1 MPEVATLVRESVGRH
16 GRERTGLLA
25 VLQDVVRERRYLT
38 EDALVEVA
46 RQMNLPAADVFGVA
60 SFYTF
65 LDIKPRG
72 RHIIRICQTIACDIK
87 GKDEVARA
95 IEEKLRIRVGET
107 TPDGQFT
114 LLKTNCIGLC
124 HEGPAMLVDDKAYSG
139 LTPENAVAIL
149 DQYL

>member
-1 MPEVATLVRESVGRH
+1 MSEVATLVKESVGRH

-25 VLQDVVRERRYLT
+25 VLQDVVRDRRYLT

-46 RQMNLPAADVFGVA
+46 REMGLSAADVFGVA

-72 RHIIRICQTIACDIK
+72 RHIIRLCQTIACDMK
-87 GKDEVARA
+87 GKEAVARA
-95 IEEKLRIRVGET
+95 IEEKLRIRLGET

-114 LLKTNCIGLC
+114 LLRTNCIGLC

-139 LTPENAVAIL
+139 LTPEKAVAIL